1 MRTPALAA
9 VAIAALGLAVGG
21 CGDDATT
28 TTPSTPGG
36 TGTAAAPPGNVAEC
50 VVGDWRSTG
59 ANATARGGGASVT
72 LTGGAGVTV
81 KITDAGA
88 ATVDFSGM
96 QPADFT
102 AQVAGAQ
109 VRGRFKYSGK
119 ATGTIRT
126 GEASAGAPTATGTT
140 GPTVMPTMTWSAT
153 ASPTASPTGA
163 ATTGATGAA
172 TSGTWE
178 PVPPIDWG
186 DVRVT
191 VDLTQPVQARPFD
204 NVRIGEVLGGGVD
217 QTGDVVDVNPLFG
230 RGGYECNG
238 NTLMITPDD
247 EGGLGWI
254 LARA

>member
-1 MRTPALAA
+1 MRTPALAV

-59 ANATARGGGASVT
+59 ANATAHGGGASVT
-72 LTGGAGVTV
+72 LTGAAGVTV

-102 AQVAGAQ
+102 ARVAGAQ

-178 PVPPIDWG
+178 PVPP
-186 DVRVT
+186 
-191 VDLTQPVQARPFD
+191 FD